1 MQLSLAREEQTTG
14 LIRKKTHYL
23 VKTQLIASEAE
34 RHAIAT
40 LGLDEK
46 LVYDAYEFR
55 GLEYFSTVARWADD
69 GFVAAVE
76 DLLAANALEN
86 EITDIAKQ
94 VKQNV
99 DAFLEAG
106 GETTKSEV
114 IEL

>member
-1 MQLSLAREEQTTG
+1 MFAVLIERRGCNLA
-14 LIRKKTHYL
+14 
-23 VKTQLIASEAE
+23 V
-34 RHAIAT
+34 
-40 LGLDEK
+40 
-46 LVYDAYEFR
+46 
-55 GLEYFSTVARWADD
+55 
-69 GFVAAVE
+69 VAAVE

-86 EITDIAKQ
+86 EITGIAKQ